1 MSEILVVVPPE
12 WSPVSYDEVSG
23 MTGFDWTYWKE
34 SQGRGM
40 ADINDRL
47 ANWLPA
53 GMRVMDVL
61 VINEQLFF
69 KYEAAE

>member
-12 WSPVSYDEVSG
+12 WSSVSYDELSG

-34 SQGRGM
+34 SQGRSM
-40 ADINDRL
+40 TDINDRL
-47 ANWLPA
+47 IDWLPT
-53 GMRVMDVL
+53 GQQIIDVL

-69 KYEAAE
+69 KYGAVE